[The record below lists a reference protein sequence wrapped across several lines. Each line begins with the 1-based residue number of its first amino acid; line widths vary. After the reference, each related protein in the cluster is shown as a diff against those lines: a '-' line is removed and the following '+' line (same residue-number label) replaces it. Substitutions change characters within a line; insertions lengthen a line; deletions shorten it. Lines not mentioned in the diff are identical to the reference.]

1 MPLPRLPARGL
12 LLLLLAL
19 VFLPALA
26 AQESSWDGNAAV
38 VRKGE
43 FDSPGLFAA
52 SDSFPQGTLLRV
64 ENPQNGKAV
73 QVTVVDRIN
82 GRGNVFLLLSEQ
94 AAAVLGLSPSEVI
107 RVKARVLIASIDSA
121 RAGSREPAASPDPDV
136 NPAAAVAALP
146 EAAAAKSEA
155 TEAPAEAAAA
165 AAEPVAAAG
174 APVPEPPAEA
184 PPEEPP
190 PEVVTPPAGTALE
203 VSTATASAPEA
214 QPEAPAAPAAERR
227 LEELA
232 ARIPQK
238 RLFQPPPES
247 SAVAPEPTIAAP
259 EPTIAASPAEETAI
273 AETVP
278 PVAEEPEGGSL
289 SALPPEPAAQTEAL
303 PEGEVPEEPPVAAM
317 APLPA
322 EATLTE
328 ELPLAEAAVA
338 EEPAEATP
346 SLSVSPEPAPAMEPA
361 MAAPT
366 PEIAPGVPLAEATPV
381 LQEPAP
387 EPAIA
392 APRVAAA
399 PPTAAET
406 PASGTLALL
415 RKSFYLQ
422 LGAYST
428 LGLAEKLARE
438 VSSYARYTVAVLPSS
453 AGARP
458 LYKVLI
464 GPLNRD
470 ESGTLL
476 YQFRARGFRDAFL
489 QYIE

>member
-174 APVPEPPAEA
+174 APAPELPAKA

-190 PEVVTPPAGTALE
+190 PEAVTPPAGITPE
-203 VSTATASAPEA
+203 VSTASAPEA
-214 QPEAPAAPAAERR
+214 QPEAPAADAAERR

-247 SAVAPEPTIAAP
+247 SAVAPEPAIAA
-259 EPTIAASPAEETAI
+259 EPAVETAI
-273 AETVP
+273 EETVP
-278 PVAEEPEGGSL
+278 PVEEEPEGGSL
-289 SALPPEPAAQTEAL
+289 SALPPVAAAQSEAL
-303 PEGEVPEEPPVAAM
+303 PEGEVPEEPPVAEM

-328 ELPLAEAAVA
+328 ELPLAEAAVE

-346 SLSVSPEPAPAMEPA
+346 SLSVSPEP
-361 MAAPT
+361 
-366 PEIAPGVPLAEATPV
+366 V
-381 LQEPAP
+381 PAP

-392 APRVAAA
+392 APATPVLQEPPPEPATAAPRVAAV
-399 PPTAAET
+399 PSTAAET
-406 PASGTLALL
+406 PAAETLSLA
-415 RKSFYLQ
+415 RRSFYLQ

-428 LGLAEKLARE
+428 RGLAEKLARE
-438 VSSYARYTVAVLPSS
+438 VSSYARYTVAVLPTST
-453 AGARP
+453 GARP

>member
-121 RAGSREPAASPDPDV
+121 RSSYREPAASPDPDV
-136 NPAAAVAALP
+136 NPAAAVAAIP
-146 EAAAAKSEA
+146 EAAAAKSEVS
-155 TEAPAEAAAA
+155 EAPAESA
-165 AAEPVAAAG
+165 AAEAESVAAAS
-174 APVPEPPAEA
+174 APATEPPAEA
-184 PPEEPP
+184 PPEKPP
-190 PEVVTPPAGTALE
+190 PEAVTPSAGTALE

-247 SAVAPEPTIAAP
+247 SAVAPEPA
-259 EPTIAASPAEETAI
+259 IAASPAEETAI
-273 AETVP
+273 AATVP
-278 PVAEEPEGGSL
+278 PVEEEPEGGSL
-289 SALPPEPAAQTEAL
+289 SALPPEPAARTEAL
-303 PEGEVPEEPPVAAM
+303 PEGEVPEEPPVAEM

-322 EATLTE
+322 EAILTE

-346 SLSVSPEPAPAMEPA
+346 SLSVSPEPAPAPEPA

-366 PEIAPGVPLAEATPV
+366 PEIAPAVPLAEATPV

-406 PASGTLALL
+406 PAAGTLALL

>member
-174 APVPEPPAEA
+174 APAPELPAKA

-190 PEVVTPPAGTALE
+190 PEAVTPPAGITPE
-203 VSTATASAPEA
+203 VSTASAPEA
-214 QPEAPAAPAAERR
+214 QPEAPAADAAERR

-238 RLFQPPPES
+238 RLFQPPPDS
-247 SAVAPEPTIAAP
+247 SAVAPEPAIAA
-259 EPTIAASPAEETAI
+259 EPAVETAI
-273 AETVP
+273 EETVP
-278 PVAEEPEGGSL
+278 PVEEEPEGGSL
-289 SALPPEPAAQTEAL
+289 SALPPVAAAQSEAL
-303 PEGEVPEEPPVAAM
+303 PEGEVPEEPPVAEM

-328 ELPLAEAAVA
+328 ELPLAEAAVE

-346 SLSVSPEPAPAMEPA
+346 SLSVSPEP
-361 MAAPT
+361 
-366 PEIAPGVPLAEATPV
+366 V
-381 LQEPAP
+381 PAP

-392 APRVAAA
+392 APATPVLQEPPPEPATAAPRVAAV
-399 PPTAAET
+399 PSTAAET
-406 PASGTLALL
+406 PAAETLSLA
-415 RKSFYLQ
+415 RRSFYLQ

-428 LGLAEKLARE
+428 RGLAEKLARE
-438 VSSYARYTVAVLPSS
+438 VSSYARYTVAVLPTST
-453 AGARP
+453 GARP

>member
-19 VFLPALA
+19 AFLPALA

-121 RAGSREPAASPDPDV
+121 RSSYREPAASPDPDV
-136 NPAAAVAALP
+136 NPAAAIAAIP
-146 EAAAAKSEA
+146 ETAAAKSEVS
-155 TEAPAEAAAA
+155 EAPAESAAA
-165 AAEPVAAAG
+165 AAEPVAAAS
-174 APVPEPPAEA
+174 APATEPPAEA
-184 PPEEPP
+184 PPEEPS
-190 PEVVTPPAGTALE
+190 PEAVTPPAGITPE
-203 VSTATASAPEA
+203 VSTASAPEA

-247 SAVAPEPTIAAP
+247 SAVAPEPAIAA
-259 EPTIAASPAEETAI
+259 APAEETAI

-278 PVAEEPEGGSL
+278 PVEEEPEGGSL
-289 SALPPEPAAQTEAL
+289 NALPPEPAARTEAL
-303 PEGEVPEEPPVAAM
+303 PEGEVPEEPPVAEM

-322 EATLTE
+322 EVTLTE

-346 SLSVSPEPAPAMEPA
+346 SLSVSPEPAPAPEPA

-366 PEIAPGVPLAEATPV
+366 PEIAPAVPLAEATPV

-399 PPTAAET
+399 PPTAADA
-406 PASGTLALL
+406 PAAGTLSLM
-415 RKSFYLQ
+415 RRSFYLQ

-428 LGLAEKLARE
+428 RGLAEKLARE

>member
-121 RAGSREPAASPDPDV
+121 RSSYREPAASPDPDV
-136 NPAAAVAALP
+136 NPAAAVAAIP
-146 EAAAAKSEA
+146 EAAAAKSEVS
-155 TEAPAEAAAA
+155 EAPAEPAAAE
-165 AAEPVAAAG
+165 AEPVAAAS
-174 APVPEPPAEA
+174 APATEPPAEA
-184 PPEEPP
+184 PPEEPS
-190 PEVVTPPAGTALE
+190 PEAVTPPAEITPE
-203 VSTATASAPEA
+203 VSTASAPEA
-214 QPEAPAAPAAERR
+214 QPEAPAVPAAERR

-247 SAVAPEPTIAAP
+247 SAVAPEPAIAAP
-259 EPTIAASPAEETAI
+259 EPAIVAPPAEETAI

-289 SALPPEPAAQTEAL
+289 SALPPEPAARTEAL
-303 PEGEVPEEPPVAAM
+303 PEGEVPEEPPVAEM

-322 EATLTE
+322 EAILTE
-328 ELPLAEAAVA
+328 ELPLAEAAVE

-346 SLSVSPEPAPAMEPA
+346 SLSVSPEPAPATEPA

-366 PEIAPGVPLAEATPV
+366 PEIAPAVPLAEATPV

-399 PPTAAET
+399 PSTAAET
-406 PASGTLALL
+406 PAAGTLSLL

-453 AGARP
+453 AGARL

-489 QYIE
+489 QYLE

>member
-136 NPAAAVAALP
+136 NPAAAVAAALP

-165 AAEPVAAAG
+165 AAEPVAAVG
-174 APVPEPPAEA
+174 APAPELPAEA

-190 PEVVTPPAGTALE
+190 SEAVTPPAGTALE

-214 QPEAPAAPAAERR
+214 QPEAPAADAAERR
-227 LEELA
+227 LKELT

-247 SAVAPEPTIAAP
+247 SAVAPEPAIAA
-259 EPTIAASPAEETAI
+259 APAEEIAI
-273 AETVP
+273 EETVP
-278 PVAEEPEGGSL
+278 PVEEEPEGGSL
-289 SALPPEPAAQTEAL
+289 SALPPEPAAQSEAL
-303 PEGEVPEEPPVAAM
+303 PEGEVPEEPPVAEM

-328 ELPLAEAAVA
+328 QLPLAEAAVE

-346 SLSVSPEPAPAMEPA
+346 SLSVSPEP
-361 MAAPT
+361 
-366 PEIAPGVPLAEATPV
+366 V
-381 LQEPAP
+381 PAP

-392 APRVAAA
+392 APATPVLQEPPPEPATAAPRVAAV
-399 PPTAAET
+399 PSTAAET
-406 PASGTLALL
+406 PAAETLSLA
-415 RKSFYLQ
+415 RRSFYLQ

-428 LGLAEKLARE
+428 RGLAEKLARE

-453 AGARP
+453 TGARP